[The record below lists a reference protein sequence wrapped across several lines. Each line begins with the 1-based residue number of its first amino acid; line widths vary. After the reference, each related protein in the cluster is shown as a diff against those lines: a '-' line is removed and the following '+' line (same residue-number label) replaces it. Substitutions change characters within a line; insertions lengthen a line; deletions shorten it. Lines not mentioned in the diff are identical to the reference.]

1 MSTVQT
7 GRTTL
12 LGRETPLKVYDNLNI
27 IIRSANT
34 SPGQKTQQ
42 SRHLSLVNSF
52 LTVNLQS
59 HLKETKT
66 KNLVNTIKNE
76 SSPHIRQN
84 ISVRTACLELLPFIL
99 EVITPT
105 LRPVSMIT

>member
-1 MSTVQT
+1 M
-7 GRTTL
+7 L
-12 LGRETPLKVYDNLNI
+12 L
-27 IIRSANT
+27 
-34 SPGQKTQQ
+34 QKEFI
-42 SRHLSLVNSF
+42 LSNQKFIELIWCA
-52 LTVNLQS
+52 VNLQS

-84 ISVRTACLELLPFIL
+84 INVRTACLELLPFIL

-105 LRPVSMIT
+105 LRPVSMLT